1 MRIEK
6 RFYDLAKAEWDGI
19 MEEVR
24 SQKEHLTEAE
34 REIEKQKAKQELEEI
49 YRKHEEYTRQWKR
62 VPDKKRIQM
71 FKQLSEN
78 ALNVAEFL
86 GCNIVVED
94 DGNSLGKITLETESF
109 VLPSLDDRFL
119 NKVFSTLFLRSDD
132 VFVSPTP
139 SGLCQM
145 EFVFHL
151 DKEVRVNRTIK
162 LQDYVGS
169 H

>member
-6 RFYDLAKAEWDGI
+6 RFYDLAKTEWDEI
-19 MEEVR
+19 TEEVR
-24 SQKEHLTEAE
+24 SQKEKLTEAE
-34 REIEKQKAKQELEEI
+34 REIEKQKAKQELQEI
-49 YRKHEEYTRQWKR
+49 YKKHEEYTRQWKR

-71 FKQLSEN
+71 FNQLSES

-94 DGNSLGKITLETESF
+94 NGNSLGKIILETESF

-119 NKVFSTLFLRSDD
+119 NKVFSTLFLQSDD
-132 VFVSPTP
+132 VFVSPAPT
-139 SGLCQM
+139 GLCQM
-145 EFVFHL
+145 EFIFRL
-151 DKEVRVNRTIK
+151 DKEVRVNRIIK
-162 LQDYVGS
+162 LRDYVGS